1 MAANTLTQY
10 DFFDADPARQER
22 YMDRVCSFL
31 SQRCDTPPL
40 ALVHSFGCQQ
50 NSSDTEKLKGML
62 ARMGY
67 GFTDRPEEARLVLFN
82 TCAVRENAEDRVLGN
97 VGALKAYKA
106 ANPEL
111 IIALC
116 GCMMQQPHMAEK
128 VKKSYPYVDLVFG
141 THVAHMFPE
150 LLYTCLS
157 EGKRVFNLSEES
169 APMAEGLPVLRD
181 NDLKAWL
188 PIMNGCDNFCSY
200 CIVPYVRGR
209 EKSRPSKEIIREATE
224 LVAAGYKE
232 ITLLGQN
239 VNSYGKGLEEQINF
253 AGLLHQVNAIPGD
266 FRIRFMTSHPKD
278 CTHELIDAIAA
289 CKKVCNHIHLPVQ
302 CGNNRV
308 LREMNR
314 HYTVEE
320 YLELAAY
327 AHQKMPDVTFTSDI
341 IVGFPGESYEEFQ
354 DTLELVRKMRFSAL
368 YTFIY
373 SRRSGTRA
381 AQMPDPVSGE
391 EKGRWFQE
399 LLDLQEKIGLEE
411 HEAMVGGVYR
421 VLVDGVGKTGEGY
434 LTGRTESN
442 VIVDFKAPK
451 EIIGQFVQV
460 RVTKARNW
468 LVLGELI

>member
-1 MAANTLTQY
+1 M
-10 DFFDADPARQER
+10 
-22 YMDRVCSFL
+22 
-31 SQRCDTPPL
+31 
-40 ALVHSFGCQQ
+40 
-50 NSSDTEKLKGML
+50 
-62 ARMGY
+62 
-67 GFTDRPEEARLVLFN
+67 
-82 TCAVRENAEDRVLGN
+82 
-97 VGALKAYKA
+97 
-106 ANPEL
+106 
-111 IIALC
+111 
-116 GCMMQQPHMAEK
+116 
-128 VKKSYPYVDLVFG
+128 
-141 THVAHMFPE
+141 
-150 LLYTCLS
+150 
-157 EGKRVFNLSEES
+157 
-169 APMAEGLPVLRD
+169 
-181 NDLKAWL
+181 
-188 PIMNGCDNFCSY
+188 
-200 CIVPYVRGR
+200 
-209 EKSRPSKEIIREATE
+209 
-224 LVAAGYKE
+224 
-232 ITLLGQN
+232 GQN

>member
-116 GCMMQQPHMAEK
+116 GCIMQQPHMAEK

>member
-1 MAANTLTQY
+1 
-10 DFFDADPARQER
+10 
-22 YMDRVCSFL
+22 MDRVCSFL

-354 DTLELVRKMRFSAL
+354 DTLELVRKMRYSAL

>member
-31 SQRCDTPPL
+31 SQHCDTPPL

-106 ANPEL
+106 TNPEL

-141 THVAHMFPE
+141 THVTHMFPE

-157 EGKRVFNLSEES
+157 ESKRVFNLSEEN
-169 APMAEGLPVLRD
+169 APMAEGLPILRD

-239 VNSYGKGLEEQINF
+239 VNSYGKGLEEPINF
-253 AGLLHQVNAIPGD
+253 AGLLYQVNAIPGD

-289 CKKVCNHIHLPVQ
+289 CEKVCNHIHLPVQ

-354 DTLELVRKMRFSAL
+354 DTLELVRKMRYSAL

>member
-341 IVGFPGESYEEFQ
+341 LVGFPGESYEEFQ
-354 DTLELVRKMRFSAL
+354 DTLELVRKMRYSAL

>member
-1 MAANTLTQY
+1 M
-10 DFFDADPARQER
+10 
-22 YMDRVCSFL
+22 SF
-31 SQRCDTPPL
+31 STPVRC
-40 ALVHSFGCQQ
+40 G
-50 NSSDTEKLKGML
+50 
-62 ARMGY
+62 
-67 GFTDRPEEARLVLFN
+67 
-82 TCAVRENAEDRVLGN
+82 NAEDRVLGN

-354 DTLELVRKMRFSAL
+354 DTLELVRKMRYSAL

>member
-381 AQMPDPVSGE
+381 AQMPDPVSGRRRGAGSRSSLTSRKKSGWRSMRPWWE
-391 EKGRWFQE
+391 ASTGCWWMESARPGKG
-399 LLDLQEKIGLEE
+399 I
-411 HEAMVGGVYR
+411 
-421 VLVDGVGKTGEGY
+421 
-434 LTGRTESN
+434 
-442 VIVDFKAPK
+442 
-451 EIIGQFVQV
+451 
-460 RVTKARNW
+460 
-468 LVLGELI
+468 

>member
-31 SQRCDTPPL
+31 SQCCDTPPL

-141 THVAHMFPE
+141 THVTHMFPE

-157 EGKRVFNLSEES
+157 EGKRVFNLSEEN
-169 APMAEGLPVLRD
+169 APMAEGLPILRD

-253 AGLLHQVNAIPGD
+253 AGLLYKVNAIPGD

-289 CKKVCNHIHLPVQ
+289 CEKVCNHIHLPVQ

-354 DTLELVRKMRFSAL
+354 DTLELVRKMRYSAL

>member
-1 MAANTLTQY
+1 
-10 DFFDADPARQER
+10 
-22 YMDRVCSFL
+22 
-31 SQRCDTPPL
+31 
-40 ALVHSFGCQQ
+40 
-50 NSSDTEKLKGML
+50 
-62 ARMGY
+62 MGY

-411 HEAMVGGVYR
+411 HEAMVGGLYR

>member
-31 SQRCDTPPL
+31 AQRCDTPPL

-354 DTLELVRKMRFSAL
+354 DTLELVRKMRYSAL

>member
-302 CGNNRV
+302 
-308 LREMNR
+308 
-314 HYTVEE
+314 
-320 YLELAAY
+320 
-327 AHQKMPDVTFTSDI
+327 
-341 IVGFPGESYEEFQ
+341 
-354 DTLELVRKMRFSAL
+354 
-368 YTFIY
+368 
-373 SRRSGTRA
+373 
-381 AQMPDPVSGE
+381 
-391 EKGRWFQE
+391 
-399 LLDLQEKIGLEE
+399 
-411 HEAMVGGVYR
+411 
-421 VLVDGVGKTGEGY
+421 
-434 LTGRTESN
+434 
-442 VIVDFKAPK
+442 
-451 EIIGQFVQV
+451 
-460 RVTKARNW
+460 
-468 LVLGELI
+468 

>member
-354 DTLELVRKMRFSAL
+354 DTLELVRKMRYSAL

>member
-22 YMDRVCSFL
+22 YMDRVRSLL
-31 SQRCDTPPL
+31 SQHCDTPPL

-97 VGALKAYKA
+97 VGALKACKA
-106 ANPEL
+106 ANPGL
-111 IIALC
+111 VIALC

-141 THVAHMFPE
+141 THVTHMFPE

-157 EGKRVFNLSEES
+157 ERKRVFNLSEEN
-169 APMAEGLPVLRD
+169 APMAEGLPILRD

-224 LVAAGYKE
+224 LVEAGYKE
-232 ITLLGQN
+232 ISLLGQN
-239 VNSYGKGLEEQINF
+239 VNSYGKGLEEPINF
-253 AGLLHQVNAIPGD
+253 AGLLYQVNAIPGD

-278 CTHELIDAIAA
+278 CTRELMDAIAA
-289 CKKVCNHIHLPVQ
+289 CEKVCNHIHLPVQ
-302 CGNNRV
+302 CGSNRV

-314 HYTVEE
+314 RYTVEE

-341 IVGFPGESYEEFQ
+341 IVGFPGESYDEFQ
-354 DTLELVRKMRFSAL
+354 DTLELVRKMRYSAL

-373 SRRSGTRA
+373 SPRSGTRA
-381 AQMPDPVSGE
+381 AQMPDPISGE

>member
-40 ALVHSFGCQQ
+40 ALIHSFGCQQ

-354 DTLELVRKMRFSAL
+354 DTLELVRKMRYSAL

>member
-442 VIVDFKAPK
+442 IIVDFKAPK

>member
-31 SQRCDTPPL
+31 SQRCGTPL

-354 DTLELVRKMRFSAL
+354 DTLELVRKMRYSAL